1 MADLFSDGQD
11 ALFTPDQG
19 TVQQQVIQAATLHRL
34 QHRYQYRLSR
44 ILWIGKLLL
53 LAIPLTLQAVNLVKE
68 WKRFRTLI
76 Q

>member
-19 TVQQQVIQAATLHRL
+19 TVQQQVIQEATPVPTAAPVPVPAE
-34 QHRYQYRLSR
+34 QD
-44 ILWIGKLLL
+44 
-53 LAIPLTLQAVNLVKE
+53 PLDREASAVGDPAVNLVKE

>member
-19 TVQQQVIQAATLHRL
+19 TVQQQVIQAATPVPTATPVPVPAEQDSLDREA
-34 QHRYQYRLSR
+34 SAV
-44 ILWIGKLLL
+44 GD
-53 LAIPLTLQAVNLVKE
+53 PLTLQAVNLVKE